1 MLLAT
6 VTKPGEGGP
15 LTSAAIRENG
25 QSNMTFSSAET
36 TRLYAGVLLT
46 LIEYVLLGEY
56 DKSL

>member
-6 VTKPGEGGP
+6 VTKPGVDGP
-15 LTSAAIRENG
+15 LTSAVIRENG

-36 TRLYAGVLLT
+36 TRFYAGVLLL